1 MVTFNPDDFRII
13 PGSTQ
18 IDYDPNKEEKNRRCH
33 KYSLTCAVDI
43 LESSA
48 LFQQAFITIDRI
60 MQDDEVRH
68 IHLAEYLGRIV
79 QFVTTMREN
88 ETVRAISMRDASE
101 KEREIYR
108 QNPPGFII

>member
-1 MVTFNPDDFRII
+1 MVIFNTDEFRII

-18 IDYDPNKEEKNRRCH
+18 IDFDPNKEEANRRCH

-60 MQDDEVRH
+60 MEDGEVRH
-68 IHLAEYLGRIV
+68 IHLAEYQGRIV

-88 ETVRAISMRDASE
+88 ETIRVISMRDADR
-101 KEREIYR
+101 KEREIFK
-108 QNPPGFII
+108 QNPPRFLV